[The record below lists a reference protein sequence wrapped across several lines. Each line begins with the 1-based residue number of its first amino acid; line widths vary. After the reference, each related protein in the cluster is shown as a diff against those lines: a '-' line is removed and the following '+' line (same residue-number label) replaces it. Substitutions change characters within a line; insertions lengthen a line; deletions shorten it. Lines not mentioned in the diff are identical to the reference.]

1 MRRTEEAPPAGIAS
15 RLPYIQC
22 ATGAALVDH
31 PGSLA
36 HVLGAPEGADTPAI
50 CVELDEWLAG
60 SAEADEASH
69 ALARR
74 LALPMACLERL
85 PVAQAVL
92 SLLAPETARRLR
104 AVPLAVHE
112 GRIAVAL
119 EDPGDPE
126 VIGTL
131 GFLLPQRVVPL
142 VASERGMREAI
153 ARHYDRAEDEAMARQ
168 LGIDLSSLRADAS
181 QLDVERLASE
191 KPVVRVVDE
200 LIADAVARRASDIH
214 LRPGERGLEVLY
226 RIDDEL
232 VAVRRFMHSLQAAI
246 VSRIKVLGGMNLAEH
261 RRPQDGRS
269 TFVLPDARKVDLR
282 VSVLPAI
289 HGESVV
295 VRLLDPEQGRWD
307 IDQIGLAPADRRRLD
322 EVMARSHG
330 MFLTTGPTGCGK
342 STTLYAMLMELR
354 RQRINIL
361 TIEDPVEMHVDD
373 IQQMQVNRAA
383 DFTFAS
389 ALRNFLR
396 HDPDVIMVGEIRDRE
411 TATIAVESA
420 LTGHLV
426 LSTLHTN
433 TAATTVTRLLDL
445 GVEAYLLRSS
455 LLAVMS
461 QRLVRLTCIHCRE
474 VEQVDPRVR
483 EDLGVGADEVF
494 YAGRGCSHCEGL
506 GVHKRQA
513 VYELMVMN
521 ARLRALIEP
530 GADADALHRTAL
542 EDGMTPITQAALAL
556 ARQGTI
562 SLAEAWRVR
571 AE

>member
-1 MRRTEEAPPAGIAS
+1 MRRIEEGLPAPIPS
-15 RLPYIQC
+15 RLPLVQC
-22 ATGAALVDH
+22 ATGAALVDD
-31 PGSLA
+31 PAALA
-36 HVLGAPEGADTPAI
+36 HVLGAPEGAESPAH

-60 SAEADEASH
+60 CAEADETSH

-85 PVAQAVL
+85 PVAQGVL
-92 SLLAPETARRLR
+92 ALLAPETARRLR

-112 GRIAVAL
+112 GRIAVAM
-119 EDPGDPE
+119 EDPGDPQ

-142 VASERGMREAI
+142 VGSERGMREAI

-168 LGIDLSSLRADAS
+168 LGIDLAVARSDAYL
-181 QLDVERLASE
+181 LDVERLASE
-191 KPVVRVVDE
+191 KPVVRVVEE
-200 LIADAVARRASDIH
+200 LIGDAVARRASDIH

-232 VAVRRFMHSLQAAI
+232 VGVRRFLHSLQAAI
-246 VSRIKVLGGMNLAEH
+246 VSRVKVLGGMNLAEH

-269 TFVLPDARKVDLR
+269 TFVLPDGRKVDLR

-295 VRLLDPEQGRWD
+295 VRLLDPEQGLWGL
-307 IDQIGLAPADRRRLD
+307 DQVGLTEADRQRLD
-322 EVMARSHG
+322 DVMARSHG
-330 MFLTTGPTGCGK
+330 MFLATGPTGCGK

-361 TIEDPVEMHVDD
+361 TIEDPVEMHVADV
-373 IQQMQVNRAA
+373 QQMQVNRAV
-383 DFTFAS
+383 DFTFAG

-455 LLAVMS
+455 LLAVMA
-461 QRLVRLTCIHCRE
+461 QRLVRLTCTHCRE
-474 VEQVDPRVR
+474 VEQVDPRIR
-483 EDLGVGADEVF
+483 EGLGVGADEVF
-494 YAGRGCSHCEGL
+494 LAGRGCSHCEGL

-513 VYELMVMN
+513 VYELMVMS
-521 ARLRALIEP
+521 ARLRALVVA
-530 GADADALHRTAL
+530 GADADALHRAAL
-542 EDGMTPITQAALAL
+542 DDGMTPITQAAVTL
-556 ARQGTI
+556 ARQGAI

-571 AE
+571 AD